1 MPGPYTAEVMVLI
14 KDDDL
19 LKNVE
24 DVMVESTYLR
34 MTSGELLVSV

>member
-14 KDDDL
+14 KGDDL